1 MLPLLLRSPVGPEL
15 ELRHVLVAPQVPVPQ
30 LDVPRALLVHG
41 TPAGRR
47 IGLRLLR
54 EVRREVR
61 GLHLDVVDV
70 GPELLVADAHAAV
83 LYKRWVRREQGGSSR
98 FPIELYIYMLYY
110 YIYSYNIII

>member
-30 LDVPRALLVHG
+30 LDVPRALLVHR
-41 TPAGRR
+41 TPTGGR
-47 IGLRLLR
+47 IWLRLLR

-83 LYKRWVRREQGGSSR
+83 LYNRCVRREQGGSSR
-98 FPIELYIYMLYY
+98 LPIELYVILLYY
-110 YIYSYNIII
+110 SYYNIII